1 MSEQNSSVAALRKV
15 PLSSLRVFEAAGRTA
30 SFAVAAQELGLSS
43 SAVSHSIRKLEEA
56 IDLTL
61 FERTTREVKLTLRG
75 RLLLEHVQRGL
86 DEMQRGFALVHTDEP
101 PPLRLHSAPSFA
113 TQWLMPRLSRFVAAY
128 PNIDLRLS
136 ASTEYAKF
144 ENDDFDLDIVYG
156 EPRGSLN
163 EKVPLAVEHLTPLCS
178 PALAASIRSPQ
189 DLHRHTLIQCE
200 VQMLQWKGWF
210 EANHLLAPHHY
221 SLRFDRSAMAI
232 AAAVNGM
239 GVVLESTLL
248 AEGELRSGALV
259 APLRSLTHE
268 IQYIGHY
275 LVYPKRRTRHE
286 ASEVFKKW
294 LLDEIGMHQGLTN
307 IRP

>member
-1 MSEQNSSVAALRKV
+1 MDEKNSAIARLRKV
-15 PLSSLRVFEAAGRTA
+15 PLSSLRVFEAAGRSG

-56 IDLTL
+56 IDLVL
-61 FERTTREVKLTLRG
+61 FERTTREVNLTVRG

-86 DEMQRGFALVHTDEP
+86 DEMQRGFALVNADEP
-101 PPLRLHSAPSFA
+101 PPLRLHTAPSFA
-113 TQWLMPRLSRFVAAY
+113 TQWLMPRLARFVAAH
-128 PNIDLRLS
+128 PNIDLRFS
-136 ASTEYAKF
+136 ASTEYARF
-144 ENDDFDLDIVYG
+144 DNDDFDLDIVYG
-156 EPRGSLN
+156 EPKGSLN

-178 PALAASIRSPQ
+178 PEIAATIHSPQ
-189 DLHRHTLIQCE
+189 DLHHHTLIQCE

-210 EANHLLAPHHY
+210 EANHLFAPHHY
-221 SLRFDRSAMAI
+221 GLRFDRSAMAI

-248 AEGELRSGALV
+248 AEGELKSGALV
-259 APLRSLTHE
+259 APLRSVTHE

-275 LVYPKRRTRHE
+275 LVYPRRRTRHE

-294 LLDEIGMHQGLTN
+294 LLDEIGV
-307 IRP
+307 R